1 MAIDS
6 VLIAWVGNFLTGRKQ
21 RVKIGKYLSRF
32 EPVKGGVPQ
41 GTVLSPILFMI
52 MINDLFLDWEDRWK
66 YVDDSSL
73 SETLTRL

>member
-1 MAIDS
+1 MS
-6 VLIAWVGNFLTGRKQ
+6 
-21 RVKIGKYLSRF
+21 SF
-32 EPVKGGVPQ
+32 EPVNGGVPQ
-41 GTVLSPILFMI
+41 GTVLGPILFMI